1 MGPQIFRLGLQELT
15 FMRTITFLISQRYL
29 FARHIEKSIST
40 MIFVCFIGIMIGT
53 FALALVG
60 AIMNG
65 FEQATHATLQ
75 SIHPPIIMSAYGN
88 HLNFDALEK
97 VILKEFPAV
106 SALAPRDMQHA
117 IMYDKDQE
125 QTVPLVISVMG
136 IDPDKEAFVSQLP
149 QKISPSA
156 ALAALS
162 SGKNI
167 LIGHQMANNLSLAPG
182 DTTSLWIAPPEIKH
196 KTITLSEHPVT
207 VAGIFNTGIDE
218 FDSNLVIGSLSFIES
233 LFPDAGVTE
242 IGVASRTSD
251 QEQALIKQLKK
262 RLALDVY
269 SWKELYPAIVAA
281 LILEKYAMLLIFAL
295 IMLIASTTIIALLFM
310 WITYK
315 RSDIAIFKAMGM
327 SNGDIR
333 QIFFIIGLI
342 IIISACIIGIALA
355 WLTSY
360 MLNSYQLISL
370 PDAYYISHLPA
381 IMNWPLVG
389 IIAAIVIG
397 IGCIALM
404 LPLRSLRKIHII
416 EVLK

>member
-1 MGPQIFRLGLQELT
+1 
-15 FMRTITFLISQRYL
+15 
-29 FARHIEKSIST
+29 
-40 MIFVCFIGIMIGT
+40 MIFICFIGIMVGT

-60 AIMNG
+60 AIMHG

-75 SIHPPIIMSAYGN
+75 SIHPPIIMGAYGN

-97 VILKEFPAV
+97 VVLKEFPAV
-106 SALAPRDMQHA
+106 AALSPRDVQHA
-117 IMYDKDQE
+117 ILYDKEQE
-125 QTVPLVISVMG
+125 QTVPLVVSVMG
-136 IDPDKEAFVSQLP
+136 IDPDKESLVSQLP
-149 QKISPSA
+149 YKVLPA
-156 ALAALS
+156 HALALLND
-162 SGKNI
+162 GKNI
-167 LIGHQMANNLSLAPG
+167 LIGHSLCDKLSLAPG
-182 DTTSLWIAPPEIKH
+182 DTISLWVAPPEIKN
-196 KTITLSEHPVT
+196 KSITLSEHPVT
-207 VAGIFNTGIDE
+207 IVGTFNTGIDE
-218 FDSNLVIGSLSFIES
+218 FDSNLVICSLSLLEAI
-233 LFPDAGVTE
+233 FPDAGVSE
-242 IGVASRTSD
+242 IGAALHTPG
-251 QEQALIKQLKK
+251 QEETIIQKLKR

-281 LILEKYAMLLIFAL
+281 LILEKYAMILIFAL

-327 SNGDIR
+327 SNSDIR
-333 QIFFIIGLI
+333 HIFFIIGLM

-355 WLTSY
+355 WLASY
-360 MLNSYQLISL
+360 MLNTYQLISL

-389 IIAAIVIG
+389 IIATIVIG
-397 IGCIALM
+397 VGCIALL